1 MFSNQKTILKEV
13 SFSGIGLHSGELVNI
28 TLLPDDIDT
37 GINFFY
43 KKKKIK
49 ASWKNAEISQLCTKI
64 KKDNVYL
71 STIEHLMS
79 ALCGLGVTNLLIKIS
94 SGEVPILDGSAK
106 DFVNN
111 ILKIGFKEQKK
122 KRKFIKLK
130 KTITFE
136 DKKKFIKI
144 VPTNE
149 NKFTIDYT
157 IDYKDELI
165 KKQQFLYNHSYED
178 YKKIYLARTFCL
190 QQDLEKIFAMGLAK
204 GGSLENA
211 IVVSGNK
218 ILNQG
223 GLRYKDEFVRHKVLD
238 CIGDLYLS
246 EHQILG
252 EVTTSGGGHE
262 LNLMLLKKIFEDKD
276 NFDVI

>member
-13 SFSGIGLHSGELVNI
+13 SFSGIGLHSGEPVNI
-28 TLLPDDIDT
+28 TLLPDDVDT

-79 ALCGLGVTNLLIKIS
+79 ALCGLGVTNLSIKIS

-130 KTITFE
+130 KTITFQ

-144 VPTNE
+144 APTSV
-149 NKFTIDYT
+149 NKFTVDYT

-178 YKKIYLARTFCL
+178 YKKIYQARTFCL

-252 EVTTSGGGHE
+252 AVTTSGGGHE
-262 LNLMLLKKIFEDKD
+262 LNLMLLKKIFEDKA